1 MSLRNKTVVITGA
14 SRGLGAG
21 IAREMFRKGV
31 QLALCSRSEPALPPG
46 ERVVSARFDITDE
59 VGLDAF
65 VQQTE
70 EKFGTIDAWI
80 NNAGVLEPIAP
91 LRDIS
96 VDDFRRSVDVNV
108 IGVFLGTRAFVRHV
122 RSHAARGVLINIS
135 SGAARNG
142 YAGWSAY
149 CAGKAAVDLMT
160 ESVQVEEASSGLRA
174 YSVAPGIIDTGMQ
187 ELIREQKPENFPMV
201 EKFREIKRNE
211 TFSTPQF
218 VAGHLLNLAFGDDPP
233 DEVRTSFPLE
243 HPLD

>member
-1 MSLRNKTVVITGA
+1 MITGA

-21 IAREMFRKGV
+21 MAREMFRQGV
-31 QLALCSRSEPALPPG
+31 RLALCSRSEPALPPG
-46 ERVVSARFDITDE
+46 ERVVTARFDITDE
-59 VGLDAF
+59 VALAAF
-65 VQQTE
+65 VQQVE
-70 EKFGTIDAWI
+70 ERFGTIDAWV

-91 LRDIS
+91 LRDIAVEDYRHS
-96 VDDFRRSVDVNV
+96 IDVNV

-122 RSHAARGVLINIS
+122 RSHATPGVLVNIS

-160 ESVQVEEASSGLRA
+160 ESVQIEEASSGLRA
-174 YSVAPGIIDTGMQ
+174 YSVAPGIIDTDMQ
-187 ELIREQKPENFPMV
+187 ESIRGQKPENFPMV

-211 TFSTPQF
+211 SFSTPEF
-218 VAGHLLNLAFGDDPP
+218 VANHVLQLAFGDNPP